1 MSERPAEV
9 FARLSSTRPPVVR
22 SQRLRRAVVL
32 GGSVAG
38 LLAARVLADHADE
51 VVVVERD
58 DVEESAGGRRGVP
71 QQFQVH
77 TLLPGGRAQI
87 ERLFPGFT
95 REAVELGAVLSQGH
109 QVQAWADDV
118 AAVRTPNAVL
128 LSESRTFLE
137 TLLRHRTLAL
147 GNVRS
152 LTAAATG
159 LRYRDAQVTAVRV
172 GDQDLAADFVVD
184 AMGRASRLS
193 DWLAADGW
201 ERPELDRMRIDV
213 NYATAYFRRT
223 EPDPPIGAAISRFS
237 PGYPKKTQAATTA
250 IEDMQWMLMLT
261 TYGDD
266 RPAPDLAD
274 FLARCADL
282 PPLFQEIAA
291 QEPTSDVR
299 TYHQSDARRR
309 RFDRLTRLPARLV
322 SVGDAVAS
330 FNPVYGQG
338 MSSAALHASCLSEH
352 LCGDPDLNRPAT
364 GFFQLQKVVVDAAW
378 DLSTSGDA
386 QRMETTP
393 PRLPV
398 RVQRALVNQVI
409 AASTV
414 DVRIG
419 TLFGDVAYMLTHPS
433 TLATPSVLLRSL
445 VVNLRHRFRPRP
457 AAVPE
462 SRPQPH
468 RVGD

>member
-1 MSERPAEV
+1 MRQRPAEV
-9 FARLSSTRPPVVR
+9 FARLSSTRQPVVTTR
-22 SQRLRRAVVL
+22 PLRRAIVL

-58 DVEESAGGRRGVP
+58 DVGRDSAGGRRGVP

-118 AAVRTPNAVL
+118 PSVQTPNAVL

-147 GNVRS
+147 GNVRT
-152 LTAAATG
+152 LRGAATG
-159 LRYRDAQVTAVRV
+159 LGYRDGQVTSVRV
-172 GDQDLAADFVVD
+172 DGRELATDFVVD
-184 AMGRASRLS
+184 AMGRASKLS
-193 DWLAADGW
+193 DWLADDGW
-201 ERPELDRMRIDV
+201 ERPELERMRIDV
-213 NYATAYFRRT
+213 NYATAYFRRAQ
-223 EPDPPIGAAISRFS
+223 EDPPIGAAISRFS
-237 PGYPKKTQAATTA
+237 PRYRKKTQAAATA

-266 RPAPDLAD
+266 RPLPELDD

-282 PPLFQEIAA
+282 PPVFREIAGE
-291 QEPTSDVR
+291 EPVSEVR
-299 TYHQSDARRR
+299 TYRQADARRR
-309 RFDRLTRLPARLV
+309 HFDRLGRLPGRLV

-338 MSSAALHASCLSEH
+338 MSSAALHASCLAEY
-352 LCGDPDLNRPAT
+352 LAEAPDLARPAT
-364 GFFQLQKVVVDAAW
+364 AFFQLQKVVVDAAW
-378 DLSTSGDA
+378 ELSTSGDA
-386 QRMETTP
+386 QRLETTRP
-393 PRLPV
+393 AFSVRLK
-398 RVQRALVNQVI
+398 RALITQVI
-409 AASTV
+409 RASTV
-414 DVRIG
+414 DLPIG
-419 TLFGDVAYMLTHPS
+419 TKFGDVAYMRAHPS
-433 TLATPSVLLRSL
+433 TLATPAVLLRSL
-445 VVNLRHRFRPRP
+445 LVNLRHRPRSATAAQAEARRP
-457 AAVPE
+457 APAA
-462 SRPQPH
+462 R
-468 RVGD
+468 